1 MPIAYLPNNKTM
13 TNWLGIDHGHK
24 RIGLAIG
31 DEADGLALPVT
42 VIQAEP
48 LDLALAEIVKLAAEY
63 EAAGLVVG
71 LPLNMDGT
79 IGPQAILARDFA
91 ARLTRETTLDV
102 RLWDE
107 RLSSFQADADLAGH
121 LTRKKRRARQ
131 DAIAAAGFL
140 RDFLAGDGPA
150 RAPRPADIKQ

>member
-1 MPIAYLPNNKTM
+1 MS
-13 TNWLGIDHGHK
+13 NWLGIDHGHK

-31 DEADGLALPVT
+31 SETDGLALPVT

-48 LDLALAEIVKLAAEY
+48 VEQTIADICALAGEY
-63 EAAGLVVG
+63 NAAGLVVG

-79 IGPQAILARDFA
+79 IGPQAISAKHFA
-91 ARLTRETTLDV
+91 AELAQACELDV

-140 RDFLAGDGPA
+140 RDFLANDGPL
-150 RAPRPADIKQ
+150 RAPRPGDIDS

>member
-1 MPIAYLPNNKTM
+1 LPIAHLPDNKTM
-13 TNWLGIDHGHK
+13 SNWLGIDHGHK

-42 VIQAEP
+42 VIQAKP
-48 LDLALAEIVKLAAEY
+48 LEQALAEIVALAGEY

-79 IGPQAILARDFA
+79 VGPQAILAKNFA
-91 ARLTRETTLDV
+91 VELAQATELDV